1 MTLDEVRR
9 SEKEMLSPKDIA
21 PILGV
26 HPYSINVKARKG
38 TLEFKSYFSGNRC
51 KIPRIPFLKFMDD
64 QAMEGDD
71 VN

>member
-9 SEKEMLSPKDIA
+9 SAKEVLTPQEIA

-38 TLEFKSYFSGNRC
+38 TLEFKAYFSGNRC
-51 KIPRIPFLKFMDD
+51 KIPRIQFLRY
-64 QAMEGDD
+64 MEGGRDE
-71 VN
+71 